1 MSHISLLHQVTSSVE
16 TVSRVSTNKFLDR
29 TRSLVHIQKYNNVT
43 PDYLMMAL
51 VLKNKSSSA
60 DAQDLVIHV
69 IVYGITGIITM
80 FHWVC
85 GIKWQ
90 VKINFNRIKL
100 ITSDILY
107 FITPVKMTKELK
119 MQPMVNDDN
128 PIRKKVLTIRVKV
141 YNTILMILLTRM
153 K

>member
-1 MSHISLLHQVTSSVE
+1 
-16 TVSRVSTNKFLDR
+16 
-29 TRSLVHIQKYNNVT
+29 
-43 PDYLMMAL
+43 MMAL

-69 IVYGITGIITM
+69 IVYGISGIITM

-107 FITPVKMTKELK
+107 FTTPVKMTKELK

-128 PIRKKVLTIRVKV
+128 PIRKKVFNDKSKSV
-141 YNTILMILLTRM
+141 
-153 K
+153 